1 MIDNNKLPMTIVIIP
16 AIGNKKLIDNGKL
29 PTVIMM
35 IPAIGNM
42 KMIDNSKLPMTI
54 MIIPAIGKHEDDLLQ
69 QTSVGNH
76 DDTCNRKT

>member
-35 IPAIGNM
+35 IPAIG
-42 KMIDNSKLPMTI
+42 
-54 MIIPAIGKHEDDLLQ
+54 KHRDD
-69 QTSVGNH
+69 
-76 DDTCNRKT
+76 R